1 MGPTSSDMSPQ
12 LHTVGAF
19 FVYCALGW
27 TAFCGNGPKYA
38 G

>member
-19 FVYCALGW
+19 FVYCVLGW
-27 TAFCGNGPKYA
+27 AAFCGNGSEYA